1 MMVIIDLYLACT
13 ALVLMLIEDA
23 PMQNDG
29 SAVDADD
36 PPPLETTAAEHGIPR
51 S

>member
-23 PMQNDG
+23 PLQNEGLFDETE
-29 SAVDADD
+29 DH
-36 PPPLETTAAEHGIPR
+36 PPLDSTPAER
-51 S
+51 ADSQS